1 MGLSIK
7 QRVKVNAALSMI
19 YAQGYDAQTV
29 VTWAADYMGMGHG
42 PARAYQMAL
51 NEFAAGQPDLG
62 DSLGKITRLV
72 EASDVAT
79 VAQYD
84 VALTEFIN
92 TGDDSALVALGP
104 MIARD
109 SVALA
114 VKNGGLPEGALTGE
128 AIESALGFAMA
139 DAVVTQ
145 ATTPVGSQEAAP
157 AAPQARP
164 EDAYSSQQSA
174 PQVQRQSFPG
184 FGSQAQPQ
192 GKTTDKQVSAAG
204 SGSGMIVNKARW
216 DAVPYTGAG
225 TARTLLQGHRLGSD
239 GLHATPA
246 PVHKSKAEIR
256 AGYANA
262 RATITSETI

>member
-29 VTWAADYMGMGHG
+29 VAWAKEYEGRGHTH
-42 PARAYQMAL
+42 ARAYQMAL

-79 VAQYD
+79 VAKYD
-84 VALTEFIN
+84 AALSEYIS

-104 MIARD
+104 MIAQD

-114 VKNGGLPEGALTGE
+114 VKNGELPEGALTGE

-139 DAVVTQ
+139 DAVVAQ
-145 ATTPVGSQEAAP
+145 ATTPAASQEG
-157 AAPQARP
+157 APQAPQGRP
-164 EDAYSSQQSA
+164 EDVFSSQQSA

-184 FGSQAQPQ
+184 FGAQQAQ

-216 DAVPYTGAG
+216 DAVPNTGGGAS
-225 TARTLLQGHRLGSD
+225 RTLLQGHRIGSD

-262 RATITSETI
+262 GATITTETI

>member
-29 VTWAADYMGMGHG
+29 VTWAKDYEGMGHS

-62 DSLGKITRLV
+62 VSLGKITRLV

-79 VAQYD
+79 VAKYD
-84 VALTEFIN
+84 VALSEFIS

-104 MIARD
+104 MIAQD

-114 VKNGGLPEGALTGE
+114 VKNRELPEGALTGE
-128 AIESALGFAMA
+128 AIEAAIGFAMA
-139 DAVVTQ
+139 DDVVTQ
-145 ATTPVGSQEAAP
+145 AATPAAQQNASP
-157 AAPQARP
+157 EAPQARP
-164 EDAYSSQQSA
+164 EDAYSSQLSV
-174 PQVQRQSFPG
+174 PQAQRQTFPG
-184 FGSQAQPQ
+184 FGSQSAPAQA
-192 GKTTDKQVSAAG
+192 KSTDKQTSPYAAG
-204 SGSGMIVNKARW
+204 GRVANQARW
-216 DAVPYTGAG
+216 DAVPNIGGG
-225 TARTLLQGHRLGSD
+225 TSRTLLQGHRLGSN

-246 PVHKSKAEIR
+246 PVFKSKAEIR
-256 AGYANA
+256 ADYANA
-262 RATITSETI
+262 GPTVKAETI